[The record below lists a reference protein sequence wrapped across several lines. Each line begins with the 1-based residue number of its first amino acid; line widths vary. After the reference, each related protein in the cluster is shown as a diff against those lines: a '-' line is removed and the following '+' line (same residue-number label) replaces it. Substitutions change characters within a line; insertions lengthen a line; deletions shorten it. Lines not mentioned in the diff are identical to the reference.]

1 MLLLYRRTK
10 DGYALAGLAHITVF
24 FTFLLLAA
32 VFYAVKATVFT
43 VLSIAAACTYL
54 GISRGELDAY
64 SRLLIS
70 TSTYAYQHLV
80 LLVREIEVGMG
91 KDLREEG
98 KEKGET

>member
-1 MLLLYRRTK
+1 MLLYRKTK
-10 DGYALAGLAHITVF
+10 DGYALAGLVHITVF
-24 FTFLLLAA
+24 FAFLLLAA

-43 VLSIAAACTYL
+43 MLSIAAACTYL
-54 GISRGELDAY
+54 GISTRELDAY

-91 KDLREEG
+91 ESLREEG
-98 KEKGET
+98 REGEA